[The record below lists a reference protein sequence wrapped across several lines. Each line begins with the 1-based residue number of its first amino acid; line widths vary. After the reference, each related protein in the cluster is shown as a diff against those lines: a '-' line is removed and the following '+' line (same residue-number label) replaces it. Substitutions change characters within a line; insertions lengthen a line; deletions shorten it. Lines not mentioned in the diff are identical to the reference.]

1 MPCPCTGFNHLTSI
15 QGNYVSNHQPQ
26 VTTLPSD
33 ESISSIEKQRNIWEK
48 NIVPKFRCF
57 EFDAHYP
64 WVMIL
69 EYTLIWQYS

>member
-15 QGNYVSNHQPQ
+15 RGNYVSNHQLMNRAYP
-26 VTTLPSD
+26 
-33 ESISSIEKQRNIWEK
+33 ISSIEKQRNIWEK